1 MLLGGSATA
10 SAEDVATKA
19 LSNLAH
25 GYRMLRL
32 DGNSVRWRKP
42 AAGGTLVISYG
53 LVAGRE
59 SFPAARNCGRM
70 TGLDPLL
77 AASGV
82 TGEAFRRELAAA
94 FAMWEAVADLSFHE
108 ADDVASADIL
118 IGAQLE
124 PTGWAFADVFYDSAS
139 PELFK
144 PISRALICLN
154 PARRWK
160 VGFDGDLKAYDL
172 RYTLAHEIGHAI
184 GLDHPM
190 TDAGEIMGFRYE
202 ERFRTLQIG
211 DVKGVVAVYGER
223 ASPGAVAS
231 EGTDNALSSSEHSR
245 GKRWGTRAFT
255 NPH

>member
-1 MLLGGSATA
+1 
-10 SAEDVATKA
+10 
-19 LSNLAH
+19 
-25 GYRMLRL
+25 MLRL

-42 AAGGTLVISYG
+42 AAGGTLVITYG

-59 SFPAARNCGRM
+59 NFPAARNCGKM
-70 TGLDPLL
+70 TRIDPLL

-82 TGEAFRRELAAA
+82 TGETFREELAAA
-94 FAMWEAVADLSFHE
+94 FAMWEAVADLSFRE
-108 ADDVASADIL
+108 ADDVARADIL
-118 IGAQLE
+118 IGAQSE

-139 PELFK
+139 PESFK
-144 PISRALICLN
+144 PISRSLICLN

-184 GLDHPM
+184 GLDHPISG
-190 TDAGEIMGFRYE
+190 AGEIMGFRYE

-211 DVKGVVAVYGER
+211 DVKGAVAVYGER
-223 ASPGAVAS
+223 ATPGAVAS
-231 EGTDNALSSSEHSR
+231 EGKDDELRRPDRSS